1 MSFHWGRGASVRGW
15 IAPVLVLS
23 FVALAAPPATAQV
36 LKVGYV
42 DSVRLFEQFTLAR
55 DAQARFAREIETW
68 RAESDDRRKAIET
81 LRAEAR
87 EQSLIMSE
95 EKRLEKEAQVQKA
108 LTDYDAFVQ
117 AFWGSRGR
125 AAQLNEQLT
134 AEVIGRVRDVV
145 ERIGRDEG
153 FDLVLDAADGNIIFA
168 VKSLDLTD
176 RVLEI
181 LNREAGA
188 STTSGTTP

>member
-1 MSFHWGRGASVRGW
+1 MSSRWGRASAVRGS
-15 IAPVLVLS
+15 IALALVLGLGG
-23 FVALAAPPATAQV
+23 FAAPPATAQV

-42 DSVRLFEQFTLAR
+42 DSVRLFEQYTLAR
-55 DAQARFAREIETW
+55 DAQARFGREIETW
-68 RAESDDRRKAIET
+68 RGESDDRRKTIET

-87 EQSLIMSE
+87 EQTLILSE
-95 EKRLEKEAQVQKA
+95 EKRLEKEAQIQKA
-108 LTDYDAFVQ
+108 LSDYDQFVQ
-117 AFWGSRGR
+117 AFWGPRGR

-145 ERIGRDEG
+145 ERIARDEG
-153 FDLVLDAADGNIIFA
+153 YDLVLDAADGNVIFA
-168 VKSLDLTD
+168 VKSLDLTE

-188 STTSGTTP
+188 AAGGASP